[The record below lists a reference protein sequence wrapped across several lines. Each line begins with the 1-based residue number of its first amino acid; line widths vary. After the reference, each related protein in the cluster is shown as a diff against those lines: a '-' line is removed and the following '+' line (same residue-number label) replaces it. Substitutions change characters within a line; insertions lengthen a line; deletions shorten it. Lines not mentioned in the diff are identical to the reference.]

1 MNEMKETSAVMAF
14 VERSKRDLFFRISML
29 LCLVALFLMLL
40 LPEPWRTWSFY
51 FADVVLAMCV
61 IATLRLLR
69 KAKTVDEE
77 KMPAWVPAMDVADKF
92 FGMILLVLAVVI
104 IAMKTGVLQ

>member
-1 MNEMKETSAVMAF
+1 MNEMKEPSAVMAF

-92 FGMILLVLAVVI
+92 LE
-104 IAMKTGVLQ
+104 

>member
-1 MNEMKETSAVMAF
+1 MEF

-29 LCLVALFLMLL
+29 LCLVALILMFL

-51 FADVVLAMCV
+51 FAGVVLAMCV
-61 IATLRLLR
+61 IAPLRLLC

-92 FGMILLVLAVVI
+92 FGMILLVVAVVI
-104 IAMKTGVLQ
+104 IMMKLGVLQ